1 MFDSQSQIYVSS
13 IVQLNY
19 RTFSKSQLEAERLR
33 NMIDDYKITV
43 EQMANRYTHLNTHR
57 LVAAQ
62 AALASVPT
70 EYTRLL
76 PILHSAQRQSEGLL
90 NELMDARYNV
100 HSYSVE
106 NKFLRNNIPIRKQK
120 AFELKQHNSILV

>member
-1 MFDSQSQIYVSS
+1 MYIHA
-13 IVQLNY
+13 IIQLKY
-19 RTFSKSQLEAERLR
+19 RIFPKSRSEAERLR

-43 EQMANRYTHLNTHR
+43 EQMAKRYTHLNTHR
-57 LVAAQ
+57 LAAAQ

-76 PILHSAQRQSEGLL
+76 PILYSAQRQSEGLL

-106 NKFLRNNIPIRKQK
+106 NKFLRNDIPIRKQK